1 MVVADRVPEEVF
13 RKNFR
18 VFHLKKHL
26 SSAEIPS
33 ILVLQQFRLLTEHT
47 AEVGGCLEE
56 GNIALGE
63 LTVDGN
69 AYSRFEMRV
78 LGVPLDHIERH
89 CAVREKHLSCARVDL

>member
-18 VFHLKKHL
+18 FFHLEKNL

-33 ILVLQQFRLLTEHT
+33 ILVLQQFRLLAEHT

-56 GNIALGE
+56 RDISLGQFLME
-63 LTVDGN
+63 SEVSSFYL
-69 AYSRFEMRV
+69 
-78 LGVPLDHIERH
+78 
-89 CAVREKHLSCARVDL
+89 

>member
-18 VFHLKKHL
+18 FFHLEKNL

-33 ILVLQQFRLLTEHT
+33 ILVLQQFRLLAEHT

-56 GNIALGE
+56 RDISFSHLA
-63 LTVDGN
+63 VDGN
-69 AYSRFEMRV
+69 AYSRLKMRV
-78 LGVPLDHIERH
+78 VGVPLDHIER
-89 CAVREKHLSCARVDL
+89 